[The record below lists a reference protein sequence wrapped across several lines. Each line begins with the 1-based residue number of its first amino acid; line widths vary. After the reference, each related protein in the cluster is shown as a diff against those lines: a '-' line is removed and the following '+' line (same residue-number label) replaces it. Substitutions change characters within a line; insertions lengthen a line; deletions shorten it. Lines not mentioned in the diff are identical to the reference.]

1 MIDFEINDT
10 LEKIAAINDR
20 HRGPLT
26 AVMTVPPGFVVKR
39 IPQTKDKSPAN
50 RGAGCK
56 TFV

>member
-20 HRGPLT
+20 RRGPLT
-26 AVMTVPPGFVVKR
+26 AVMIVPPGFVVR
-39 IPQTKDKSPAN
+39 MAPQTKDKSPEN
-50 RGAGCK
+50 REAGCK